1 MTRVNLALLR
11 GICQTPAYT
20 AKECG
25 FFTDRGLD
33 VRIQIAST
41 AWLVPEQMVRGTM
54 DFAVIPW
61 TRVAAAN
68 SRDEDLVLICGSGCE
83 EAALVLRSGVAL
95 EDVHTLAVP
104 QEGGIK
110 DLTAAALVRSLEW
123 EDRKK
128 LRMPSGDGAILALV
142 GQGADAASM
151 VEPYAT
157 ALEEQGLGSVVK
169 RTGDVWPGAPG
180 CSLTTTRRMIARD
193 PELVREVVAAFVEG
207 AAFVQERP
215 ADAAAIA
222 EPYIGIH
229 RGFIERA
236 LEHNRPSVH
245 ALSNQ
250 DAMDAI
256 LSLMMELGYIDHR
269 PTGYA
274 DLSYLEAV
282 GSVSQ
287 AV

>member
-1 MTRVNLALLR
+1 MTKVNMALLR
-11 GICQTPAYT
+11 GLCQTPAYA

-25 FFTDRGLD
+25 FFSDRGLD
-33 VRIQIAST
+33 VNVKIAST
-41 AWLVPEQMVRGTM
+41 AWLIPDQMVQGTM
-54 DFAVIPW
+54 DFAVMPW
-61 TRVAAAN
+61 TRVAAS
-68 SRDEDLVLICGSGCE
+68 SRGEDMVLICGSGCE
-83 EAALVLRSGVAL
+83 EATLVLRSGVEL
-95 EDVHTLAVP
+95 DQVHTLAVP

-110 DLTAAALVRSLEW
+110 DLTAAALVRSLGW
-123 EDRKK
+123 EDREK

-142 GQGADAASM
+142 GQAADAASM

-157 ALEEQGLGSVVK
+157 ALEQQGLGSIVK

-180 CSLTTTRRMIARD
+180 CSLTTTRRVIDRD
-193 PELVREVVAAFVEG
+193 PGLVREVVAAFAQGAEFVETN
-207 AAFVQERP
+207 P
-215 ADAAAIA
+215 AEAAAIA

-229 RGFIERA
+229 RNFIERA

-245 ALSNQ
+245 AISNR

-256 LSLMMELGYIDHR
+256 LTLMMELGYIDEM

-282 GSVSQ
+282 RPVAQ
-287 AV
+287 PA